1 MIATVFNSGA
11 QFLLGGKFYVHGP
24 HDLAL
29 EHEAH
34 GEDGYKSAG
43 RAVVLWTQ
51 MKSRSTR
58 FIRTTNAPNQ

>member
-1 MIATVFNSGA
+1 MS
-11 QFLLGGKFYVHGP
+11 GGKFYVHGP